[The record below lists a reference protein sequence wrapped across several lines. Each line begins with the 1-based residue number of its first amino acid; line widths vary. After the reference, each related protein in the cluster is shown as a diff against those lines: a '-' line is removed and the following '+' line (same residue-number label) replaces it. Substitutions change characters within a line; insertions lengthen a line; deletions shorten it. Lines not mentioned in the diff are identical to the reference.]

1 MCYSYDFVRLQTLSG
16 QTICLTRNSCTA
28 VTPPSYSSHWV
39 SHPNNPNQVVSH
51 PTPSVAR
58 FGLLSSPLPTSS
70 TCSPVPEVQVASWWW
85 HLAEE
90 AKLTCT
96 SYWRHWIKFQW
107 EFGLLLSPIRF
118 YMALPSFSQLRVAT
132 SATYL
137 VLSVLLSLLF
147 LLLPFHLFPLP
158 MVSTPSRIVF
168 I

>member
-1 MCYSYDFVRLQTLSG
+1 MCCSYDLFRLQTFSG

-28 VTPPSYSSHWV
+28 VTPPSYSSHWA

-58 FGLLSSPLPTSS
+58 FWTSFFTSS
-70 TCSPVPEVQVASWWW
+70 NFFHVFSCTRVAGGVVVVALSWGSKADLYQLPSSLNQVPE
-85 HLAEE
+85 L
-90 AKLTCT
+90 
-96 SYWRHWIKFQW
+96 
-107 EFGLLLSPIRF
+107 GLLLSPIRF
-118 YMALPSFSQLRVAT
+118 YMALPSLSQLRVAT

-158 MVSTPSRIVF
+158 MVSTPSTIVF

>member
-1 MCYSYDFVRLQTLSG
+1 MCYSYDLFRLQTFSD
-16 QTICLTRNSCTA
+16 QTVCLTRNSFTA

-58 FGLLSSPLPTSS
+58 FWTSFFTSSNFFHVFSCTRGAGGVVVVALSWGSKADLYHLLSSLNQ
-70 TCSPVPEVQVASWWW
+70 VPEFS
-85 HLAEE
+85 
-90 AKLTCT
+90 
-96 SYWRHWIKFQW
+96 
-107 EFGLLLSPIRF
+107 LLLSPI

-158 MVSTPSRIVF
+158 MVSTPSTIVF